1 MTENSIKLNQILN
14 SFIKLKGSD
23 LHIRSDSVPY
33 IRLHGKLRPLSD
45 DNIVLTS
52 QQIKEFAYL
61 LMNDEQKKRFEIKK
75 ECDLG
80 YDFDEYSRLR
90 INIFH
95 QKGLI
100 NIAIRYI
107 PKVIPKKEELSLP
120 DTVYKLAEN
129 TRGLLL
135 VTGPAGSG
143 KSTTLASIID
153 HINSTRAAH
162 IITIEDP
169 IEFVHKENKSIIA
182 QREIGIDTLTFVDA
196 LRHVVRQNPDVILI
210 GEMRDLETV
219 QAALTAAQLGH
230 FVLSTLHTIDAVQ
243 TINRIIDLFP
253 PYQQEQIRL
262 QLADTL
268 KGIIAQRLIPL
279 KSEQGLIPA
288 VEILVTTPAIKK
300 CIEEKNF
307 SDIITNM
314 KQGQFYGMR
323 TFNQALLELYKK
335 EKISLNDALQAATS
349 PEDLMLA
356 IKGIEGTSGNTQ
368 SNIFERFNKK
378 F

>member
-1 MTENSIKLNQILN
+1 V
-14 SFIKLKGSD
+14 FGKLK
-23 LHIRSDSVPY
+23 
-33 IRLHGKLRPLSD
+33 PLTDTILSF
-45 DNIVLTS
+45 
-52 QQIKEFAYL
+52 QQVKEFAYL
-61 LMNDEQKKRFEIKK
+61 LMNEEQKKKFELKK

-80 YDFDEYSRLR
+80 YDFDENSRLR
-90 INIFH
+90 INVFQ

-100 NIAIRYI
+100 NIAIRFI
-107 PKVIPKKEELSLP
+107 PKNIPPKETLSLP
-120 DTVYKLAEN
+120 SVIYKLAEN

-143 KSTTLASIID
+143 KSTTLASLID
-153 HINSTRAAH
+153 YINSTRSAH

-169 IEFVHKENKSIIA
+169 IEFVHKEKKSIIA

-268 KGIIAQRLIPL
+268 KGIIAQRLVPL
-279 KSEQGLIPA
+279 KSEEGLIPA
-288 VEILVTTPAIKK
+288 VEVLVTTPAVKK

-307 SDIITNM
+307 SDIITNI
-314 KQGQFYGMR
+314 KQGQFYGMQ
-323 TFNQALLELYKK
+323 TFNQALLDLYKK
-335 EKISLNDALQAATS
+335 EKISLNDALLAATS
-349 PEDLMLA
+349 PEYLMLA
-356 IKGIEGTSGNTQ
+356 IKGIEGSHTQ
-368 SNIFERFNKK
+368 SQLFTIY
-378 F
+378 

>member
-1 MTENSIKLNQILN
+1 MKQDLDKLNNILEK
-14 SFIKLKGSD
+14 FIQNGGSD
-23 LHIRSDSVPY
+23 LHLRSNAVPY
-33 IRLHGKLRPLSD
+33 IRVKNKLIPLD
-45 DNIVLTS
+45 DKIFSEQEVFN
-52 QQIKEFAYL
+52 FAYI
-61 LMNDEQKKRFEIKK
+61 MMTEEQKKQFETKK
-75 ECDLG
+75 ECDLA
-80 YDFDEYSRLR
+80 YDFNEISRLR
-90 INIFH
+90 VNVFYQRGIV
-95 QKGLI
+95 

-107 PKVIPKKEELSLP
+107 PKIIPKKEQLNLP
-120 DTVYKLAEN
+120 DIVYKLAEN

-143 KSTTLASIID
+143 KSTTLASLID
-153 HINSTRAAH
+153 HINTVRSAH

-182 QREIGIDTLTFVDA
+182 QREIGIDTLSFPDA

-210 GEMRDLETV
+210 GEMRDLETM

-253 PYQQEQIRL
+253 PHQQEQVRL

-268 KGIIAQRLIPL
+268 KGIIAQRLVPL
-279 KSEQGLIPA
+279 KSAEGLIPA
-288 VEILVTTPAIKK
+288 VEVLVATPSIKK
-300 CIEEKNF
+300 SIEEKNF
-307 SDIITNM
+307 SDIVSNM
-314 KQGQFYGMR
+314 KQGKFYGMQ

-335 EKISLNDALQAATS
+335 DKIAINDALQSATS

-356 IKGIEGTSGNTQ
+356 IKGIEGTSTCSPTQ
-368 SNIFERFNKK
+368 LFERFEKK
-378 F
+378 